1 MDDFCLC
8 DGNCHCFVTRPF
20 QEKFISMMAAEH
32 ETDEKGKKIGK
43 LKAGSYIGGIT
54 VVSLLAGFGLTLGR
68 VKRKNPTEFGE
79 LGANKLALKAL
90 GYGTLLSVTGCG
102 LLVLAVK
109 WALGVKNVSCLRNR
123 L

>member
-1 MDDFCLC
+1 
-8 DGNCHCFVTRPF
+8 
-20 QEKFISMMAAEH
+20 MAAEH
-32 ETDEKGKKIGK
+32 ETNETGKKIGK
-43 LKAGSYIGGIT
+43 FKAGSYIGGIT

-79 LGANKLALKAL
+79 LGASKLALKAL

-109 WALGVKNVSCLRNR
+109 WALGVKNVSSLGLGKKLNNFCVELHIAMTIIC
-123 L
+123 